1 MLFVF
6 VNTCKSVPDI
16 WYSNGVAE
24 WSFLTKHAAVL
35 LCIAQDPGA
44 RLRDIAA
51 AVDIT
56 ERTAHGIVV
65 DLAESGYVVK
75 TREGRRNRYQVQPD
89 LPLHTPV
96 GPERPVGDVLALLMD
111 GSKKH
116 DAPGNAAGGDE
127 APAEDPNR
135 GATSVVLGEDP

>member
-1 MLFVF
+1 
-6 VNTCKSVPDI
+6 
-16 WYSNGVAE
+16 YSGLVAE

-65 DLAESGYVVK
+65 VLAESGYVVK
-75 TREGRRNRYQVQPD
+75 TREGPRNRYQVQPD
-89 LPLHTPV
+89 LPLHTPD
-96 GPERPVGDVLALLMD
+96 GRQPPVGEVLAPLPGPDHEQSQDIADRAL
-111 GSKKH
+111 
-116 DAPGNAAGGDE
+116 APQRGVQGKVRLDLVAVAE
-127 APAEDPNR
+127 PAWRRTRP
-135 GATSVVLGEDP
+135 S